1 MSAEAIRYRE
11 TAVAS
16 GLVLQPPSLDG
27 VTSRLRRA
35 VIGTG
40 DVLMLVGIVLC
51 IPFVI
56 LGVAVPVALFV
67 KLVLWLGQLVF

>member
-11 TAVAS
+11 TPVAS
-16 GLVLQPPSLDG
+16 GFVLQPPAMHG

-51 IPFVI
+51 IPFVV
-56 LGVAVPVALFV
+56 LGVAVPVALLV
-67 KLVLWLGQLVF
+67 KLVLWLGQQVF

>member
-1 MSAEAIRYRE
+1 MSAEAIRDRQ

-16 GLVLQPPSLDG
+16 GLVLRPPAMDG

-51 IPFVI
+51 IPFVV
-56 LGVAVPVALFV
+56 LGVAVPVALLV
-67 KLVLWLGQLVF
+67 KLVLWLGQQVF